1 MNTCICIY
9 IYIYS
14 YKHIY
19 VLNHI
24 CSKHRPAMHR
34 HVYVHVYIYLY
45 VCIYMYTFLY
55 TYIYIYILY
64 TFTNVCT
71 YRYNLYVR
79 TYMCIFVYVYTY
91 LYPFVYI
98 YIAGT
103 GCCGLWPHKEGQ
115 EGCGS
120 DCGTESTRENGMYVN
135 VLAIIGWEKL
145 LEPMWN
151 QKSAGQWY
159 VFMTEYVHMC
169 GSVCGIDIPRKIVCM

>member
-1 MNTCICIY
+1 MCIFIYGYLCLNPFVY
-9 IYIYS
+9 IYIAGTGRCGLWPH
-14 YKHIY
+14 KIHM
-19 VLNHI
+19 
-24 CSKHRPAMHR
+24 C
-34 HVYVHVYIYLY
+34 VYIYIHLH
-45 VCIYMYTFLY
+45 IH
-55 TYIYIYILY
+55 
-64 TFTNVCT
+64 
-71 YRYNLYVR
+71 
-79 TYMCIFVYVYTY
+79 TYMRIFVYRHTC